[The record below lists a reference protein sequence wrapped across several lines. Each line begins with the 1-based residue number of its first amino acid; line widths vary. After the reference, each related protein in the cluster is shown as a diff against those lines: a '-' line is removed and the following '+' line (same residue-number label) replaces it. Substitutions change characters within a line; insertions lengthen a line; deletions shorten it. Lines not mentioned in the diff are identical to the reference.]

1 MWTAFGWLIGRPL
14 AILLVA
20 ALWALAAIGLPRSHR
35 ALTANSLA
43 WITFAVWE
51 ALVQA
56 VTPEAN
62 IRVDLLLIAPLLSG
76 LGLWGLVAILWRPKR

>member
-20 ALWALAAIGLPRSHR
+20 ALWALAALGLPRSRR

-56 VTPEAN
+56 LTPEAN

-76 LGLWGLVAILWRPKR
+76 LGLWGLVAILWRKRR

>member
-20 ALWALAAIGLPRSHR
+20 ALWALAALGLPRSLR
-35 ALTANSLA
+35 ALKVNSLA

-76 LGLWGLVAILWRPKR
+76 VGLWGLVAILRRKRR

>member
-1 MWTAFGWLIGRPL
+1 M
-14 AILLVA
+14 ILLIA
-20 ALWALAAIGLPRSHR
+20 GLWALAALGLPGSRR
-35 ALTANSLA
+35 ALTTNSLA

-62 IRVDLLLIAPLLSG
+62 IRVDLLLITPLLSG
-76 LGLWGLVAILWRPKR
+76 LGLWGLVAILWRKRR